1 MSAGRLTSRGGGIV
15 NLVFIILI
23 ITFATIANQQ
33 EKGPLL
39 GGIGMNREMYLN
51 PKELKLF
58 RTKQIIGKVLTYL
71 FLTLMALYIFV
82 PFY

>member
-1 MSAGRLTSRGGGIV
+1 
-15 NLVFIILI
+15 
-23 ITFATIANQQ
+23 
-33 EKGPLL
+33 
-39 GGIGMNREMYLN
+39 MNREMYLN

-82 PFY
+82 PFTG

>member
-1 MSAGRLTSRGGGIV
+1 
-15 NLVFIILI
+15 
-23 ITFATIANQQ
+23 
-33 EKGPLL
+33 
-39 GGIGMNREMYLN
+39 MNREMYLN

-82 PFY
+82 PFYWMIISSLKESWEITSDRLTLLPVDRS